1 MTTPSAAGTG
11 ETFVEM
17 TRRLYNGNELVPEP
31 WALIEATQRA
41 VAQRCAELCREKA
54 ADEQRRC
61 DALEREGHQE
71 AADECQISSNTL
83 HEAAAAILAWQ
94 KEGK

>member
-41 VAQRCAELCREKA
+41 VVQRCAEIASAQHDSSQCEP
-54 ADEQRRC
+54 
-61 DALEREGHQE
+61 GHGFTCG
-71 AADECQISSNTL
+71 ACL
-83 HEAAAAILAWQ
+83 AAAAILAWQ